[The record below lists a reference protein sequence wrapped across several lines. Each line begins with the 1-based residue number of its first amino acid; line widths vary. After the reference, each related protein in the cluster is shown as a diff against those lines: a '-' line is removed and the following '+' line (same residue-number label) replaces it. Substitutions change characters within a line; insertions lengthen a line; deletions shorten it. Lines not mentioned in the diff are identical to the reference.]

1 MNSPRIEFVS
11 VRSWPA
17 FDEVRSNNE
26 AVRFRVLERRKFTLL
41 DADWFSTRW
50 ELAPA
55 ARDAI
60 FAYCE
65 GGASEWGGGK
75 TCLVLHAP
83 PESAYE
89 MKRYL
94 ARTLSDP
101 ASWLRWD
108 CGRLRFLSLPILE
121 AAA

>member
-1 MNSPRIEFVS
+1 MNSPRIEFVL

-26 AVRFRVLERRKFTLL
+26 AVRFRVRERRKFTLL
-41 DADWFSTRW
+41 DADWFSTPW

-55 ARDAI
+55 ARDAV

-65 GGASEWGGGK
+65 GRATEWGGGK
-75 TCLVLHAP
+75 ACLVLHAR
-83 PESAYE
+83 PESADE
-89 MKRYL
+89 LKRFL
-94 ARTLSDP
+94 TRTLSDP
-101 ASWLRWD
+101 ASWLRWY
-108 CGRLRFLSLPILE
+108 CGHLRFLSLPILE